1 MELIVPLMVDL
12 PPRLGRD
19 GIRALVN
26 ALDSLAASAP
36 GRPVVLRG
44 GPRTFC
50 GGLDFAYAVEHGS
63 RLIDDIDLY
72 ARGLYT
78 LRAHPGPCIAVVEG
92 DAFGGGIA
100 LLAAC
105 DYVVAHKEARF
116 GLPEA
121 LYGFYPA
128 IVFAA
133 LSERVQPAVARRW
146 ALQCESFGAEEAL
159 RTGLIDELSDTPQD
173 RLPRL
178 LRRFGRALPE
188 AVAAIRTHPSHLA
201 AFKQALGE
209 SAGRKQHVIDRPE
222 VWRRLRDAVE

>member
-1 MELIVPLMVDL
+1 VELIAPLIVDL
-12 PPRLGRD
+12 PERLGRD
-19 GIRALVN
+19 GIRALVE
-26 ALDSLAASAP
+26 ALDSLSTSKP

-44 GPRTFC
+44 GPQTFC

-63 RLIDDIDLY
+63 ALIDDIDLY

-78 LRAHPGPCIAVVEG
+78 LRAHPGPCIALVDG

-100 LLAAC
+100 LLAVC
-105 DYVVAHKEARF
+105 DHVVASRRARF

-128 IVFAA
+128 VVFAA
-133 LSERVQPAVARRW
+133 VNERVRPAVARRW
-146 ALQCESFGAEEAL
+146 ALQCESVDAEEAL
-159 RTGLIDELSDTPQD
+159 RTGLIDELSDAPHE

-178 LRRFGRALPE
+178 LRRFGRAMPE

-209 SAGRKQHVIDRPE
+209 SASRKQHVIDRPE
-222 VWRRLRDAVE
+222 VWARLRDAVE